1 LNIPTNFGFNWPDGF
16 REEDY
21 NVQVYG
27 RRQRVM
33 TISHLGSGGL
43 KKKKANQNTV
53 SNKYIVL
60 IGWFWITRTTIVL
73 EGFMTT
79 RPVLSIIPE
88 KKQNITFY
96 VYMKTQI
103 EWNSFLII

>member
-1 LNIPTNFGFNWPDGF
+1 
-16 REEDY
+16 
-21 NVQVYG
+21 
-27 RRQRVM
+27 M

-43 KKKKANQNTV
+43 KKKANQNTV